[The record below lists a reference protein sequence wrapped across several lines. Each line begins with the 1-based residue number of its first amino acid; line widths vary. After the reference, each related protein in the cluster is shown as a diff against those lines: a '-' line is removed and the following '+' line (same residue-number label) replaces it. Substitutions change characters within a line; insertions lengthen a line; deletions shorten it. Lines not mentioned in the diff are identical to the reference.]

1 VRYVFLIYGT
11 DESDDHAATTVRS
24 TPRGVVVSDGQFA
37 EHTEAV
43 GRVCVAELRD
53 LDEALRVA
61 KRLVRDSVA
70 VEIRPARSA
79 S

>member
-1 VRYVFLIYGT
+1 MFLIYGT
-11 DESDDHAATTVRS
+11 DEKDDHAATTVRS

-37 EHTEAV
+37 EHAEAV

-53 LDEALRVA
+53 LDDALRVA
-61 KRLVRDSVA
+61 KQLVQESVA
-70 VEIRPARSA
+70 VEIRPARSP

>member
-11 DESDDHAATTVRS
+11 DENDDHAATTVRS
-24 TPRGVVVSDGQFA
+24 TPRGVVVSDGRFA
-37 EHTEAV
+37 DDGEVV
-43 GRVCVAELRD
+43 GRVCVADLRD
-53 LDEALRVA
+53 LDDALRVA
-61 KRLVRDSVA
+61 KRLVGESVA

>member
-11 DESDDHAATTVRS
+11 DENDDHAATTVRS

-37 EHTEAV
+37 EHAEAV
-43 GRVCVAELRD
+43 DRVCVAELRD
-53 LDEALRVA
+53 LDDALRVA
-61 KRLVRDSVA
+61 KRLVQDSVA
-70 VEIRPARSA
+70 VEIRPARPA

>member
-1 VRYVFLIYGT
+1 VQYVFLIYGT

-24 TPRGVVVSDGQFA
+24 TPRGVVVSDGQFD

-43 GRVCVAELRD
+43 SRVCVAELRD
-53 LDEALRVA
+53 LDDALRVA
-61 KRLVRDSVA
+61 KRLVRDCVA
-70 VEIRPARSA
+70 VEIRPARPA